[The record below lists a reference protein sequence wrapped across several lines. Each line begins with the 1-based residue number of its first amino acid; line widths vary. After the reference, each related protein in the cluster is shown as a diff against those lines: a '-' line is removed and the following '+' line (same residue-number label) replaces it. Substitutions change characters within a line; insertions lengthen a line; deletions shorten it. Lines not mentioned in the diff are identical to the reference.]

1 MGLFTDRQEN
11 LSQLKT
17 WTNTNLSGLWPL
29 SSKSLAKSSSQ
40 NGPIWSRRLCSRNWL
55 PLMRT
60 GSTFAWLHWSDTF
73 TSDPPSESRRSSAFT
88 EDTRTMVLPPSHF
101 CASSGSVA
109 RKVMQALEA
118 IKLVEKDANGGRR
131 LTSQGFRDLD
141 RIASQIKQA
150 KA

>member
-88 EDTRTMVLPPSHF
+88 ETQEQWCCPLPLLRQLWISCPQSDAGFGSH
-101 CASSGSVA
+101 
-109 RKVMQALEA
+109 QA
-118 IKLVEKDANGGRR
+118 G
-131 LTSQGFRDLD
+131 
-141 RIASQIKQA
+141 
-150 KA
+150 

>member
-1 MGLFTDRQEN
+1 MGAFHFTDRQEN

-40 NGPIWSRRLCSRNWL
+40 SGPIWSRRLCSRNWL

-60 GSTFAWLHWSDTF
+60 GSTFAWLHWSHIY
-73 TSDPPSESRRSSAFT
+73 SRSPIGVKTVKRIYGGHKNNGVA
-88 EDTRTMVLPPSHF
+88 PSHF

-118 IKLVEKDANGGRR
+118 IK
-131 LTSQGFRDLD
+131 
-141 RIASQIKQA
+141 
-150 KA
+150 